1 MKPTVL
7 LLAAFAVLQNPML
20 CCSFI
25 SVQPWNNAISNL
37 KVPTPASY
45 FGSQSTLLSSSSLSG
60 GSGSDAAYGSGM
72 NQQAMM
78 ESDMLITV
86 DAMDR
91 AVPNT
96 DVSKKKAHAFN
107 SNQPRGIAHR
117 AFSVFLFNERNELLL
132 TQRAESKITF
142 PGVWTNTCCSHPL
155 HGMVPNEADGN
166 DAIPSFPGIKH
177 AAIRKLRHELGIQA
191 KDVPHENFRFLRR
204 FHYWAADT
212 VTYGSE
218 APWGEHEI
226 DYVLFIKCDG
236 DGPTVV
242 ADPEEVETYKYVAP
256 DELRAMMNDDKLLW
270 SPWFIGI
277 MEKGGFK
284 WWEDLEEALKSDGNK
299 YVEDQIHYFDPPAD
313 HMASY
318 NLPSHGR
325 ETGVL
330 SL

>member
-1 MKPTVL
+1 M
-7 LLAAFAVLQNPML
+7 
-20 CCSFI
+20 
-25 SVQPWNNAISNL
+25 
-37 KVPTPASY
+37 
-45 FGSQSTLLSSSSLSG
+45 
-60 GSGSDAAYGSGM
+60 
-72 NQQAMM
+72 
-78 ESDMLITV
+78 
-86 DAMDR
+86 
-91 AVPNT
+91 
-96 DVSKKKAHAFN
+96 
-107 SNQPRGIAHR
+107 
-117 AFSVFLFNERNELLL
+117 
-132 TQRAESKITF
+132 
-142 PGVWTNTCCSHPL
+142 
-155 HGMVPNEADGN
+155 
-166 DAIPSFPGIKH
+166 
-177 AAIRKLRHELGIQA
+177 
-191 KDVPHENFRFLRR
+191 
-204 FHYWAADT
+204 
-212 VTYGSE
+212 
-218 APWGEHEI
+218 
-226 DYVLFIKCDG
+226 LFIKCDG